1 MDWQLQTLF
10 FVMPKKLFRW
20 CNSVTRDLNINV
32 LKPKLAVTKADVE
45 NKATSSTSCGTGPC
59 LNGSRTLYCPSRC
72 YRILVL
78 RLPIL
83 WCPKRAYLTMRSGS
97 LKSTDEPSLA
107 SEQKSLHFLYTTNFE
122 STLQTPPT
130 DCRCKPSQQLA
141 MNVAYSV
148 VWPILVSRSLLPTQ
162 LCPCCST
169 KMNWPSTLLLA
180 SFQQMLIHS
189 AQGSGKLSRYF
200 QTRCWCTSLH
210 LNSECRPVQGAFK
223 TNLPQQIWVGWW
235 WYLNDLDEI
244 IISDVDLAS

>member
-1 MDWQLQTLF
+1 MSSNQNWPWPKQMWKTRQHHQLPAAPDPAWMAQGLF
-10 FVMPKKLFRW
+10 IAP
-20 CNSVTRDLNINV
+20 
-32 LKPKLAVTKADVE
+32 ADVTASWCCVCRSSDARKE
-45 NKATSSTSCGTGPC
+45 LISPCVLAAWKALMSQVWLVNKNPYIFSIQ
-59 LNGSRTLYCPSRC
+59 RTLNQPCKP
-72 YRILVL
+72 
-78 RLPIL
+78 
-83 WCPKRAYLTMRSGS
+83 
-97 LKSTDEPSLA
+97 
-107 SEQKSLHFLYTTNFE
+107 
-122 STLQTPPT
+122 QTPPT

-141 MNVAYSV
+141 KNVAYSV

-223 TNLPQQIWVGWW
+223 TNLPEQIWVGWW

>member
-1 MDWQLQTLF
+1 
-10 FVMPKKLFRW
+10 MPTKLFRW
-20 CNSVTRDLNINV
+20 CNSVGWRNV
-32 LKPKLAVTKADVE
+32 KDSKPKLVVTKADVE

-59 LNGSRTLYCPSRC
+59 LNGSRTLYRHSRC
-72 YRILVL
+72 YRILYAQADPL
-78 RLPIL
+78 MP
-83 WCPKRAYLTMRSGS
+83 
-97 LKSTDEPSLA
+97 E
-107 SEQKSLHFLYTTNFE
+107 KSLSHHVFSQLEKALMSQFWRVNKNPYIF
-122 STLQTPPT
+122 SIQQTLNQPCKPPPT

-141 MNVAYSV
+141 KNVAYSV

-223 TNLPQQIWVGWW
+223 TNLPEQIWVGWW